1 MKKRL
6 IADFIIIAFSL
17 LFAARV
23 MTIFAADRM
32 YSMSLASKKGQRPAE
47 SAADL
52 LGAAI
57 KLDSSNAEL
66 YAVKSRVLEPVA
78 RESDTHD
85 IRKTQL
91 ALLKSA
97 IELRPLWP
105 KYHLEYG
112 VTVGR
117 MSTRPNIMT
126 RQLILSQFKKAAELK
141 PYSSMYRGIY
151 QKYLDAH
158 PPQTP

>member
-6 IADFIIIAFSL
+6 ITNFIIIAFSL

-23 MTIFAADRM
+23 ITIFAADRM
-32 YSMSLASKKGQRPAE
+32 YSMSLAAKKGERSAE
-47 SAADL
+47 SASKL
-52 LGAAI
+52 LSSAI

-66 YAVKSRVLEPVA
+66 YAVKSRVLEPIA
-78 RESDTHD
+78 RDAGTHD
-85 IRKTQL
+85 IRRTQL

-97 IELRPLWP
+97 LELRPLWP

-117 MSTRPNIMT
+117 TSTRPNIMT
-126 RQLILSQFKKAAELK
+126 RQLILSQLKKAAELK
-141 PYSSMYRGIY
+141 PYSSMYQGIY
-151 QKYLDAH
+151 QKYLDAQ